1 MNLNLEIIRA
11 CRAIVKEAE
20 AIIDYTH
27 HLMETQS
34 DAMREVFTD
43 NRMDELPHIQN
54 LVVAITAM
62 LNGEEPAA
70 AAQMD
75 GDDKPTEGGGDNG

>member
-1 MNLNLEIIRA
+1 MDFNREIIGA
-11 CRAIVKEAE
+11 CHSIVKEAE

-27 HLMETQS
+27 RLNETQS
-34 DAMREVFTD
+34 DAMRQVYSD

-54 LVVAITAM
+54 LVVALTAL
-62 LNGEEPAA
+62 LNGEEPDA

-75 GDDKPTEGGGDNG
+75 EDESGGADDE

>member
-1 MNLNLEIIRA
+1 MDYNREIIGA
-11 CRAIVKEAE
+11 CHSIVKEAE
-20 AIIDYTH
+20 AILDYTH
-27 HLMETQS
+27 RLMETQS
-34 DAMREVFTD
+34 DAMRRVYAD

-62 LNGEEPAA
+62 LNGEEPAI

-75 GDDKPTEGGGDNG
+75 GNDKHVKGGDTDG